1 MKRLFKTLLVGIIV
15 GIAGAGALTYFVP
28 AVDLHR
34 ERSLMSV
41 QANGGNSETFRIN
54 LPRDRVLVGL
64 AGAEISIP
72 AGLNWPA
79 DDVLGNFQAEIF
91 KVRDRNDVVVG
102 VASRL
107 ASSTETAGSFIEW
120 SLHLPARGTIYA
132 QMEMNPSEDGFR
144 VGTMRAGTR
153 EFEVLSGTVR
163 ERFIAEVDDG
173 DHDVESRIE
182 LVTALVGILED
193 DADDLLADTGAG
205 APGGG
210 E

>member
-1 MKRLFKTLLVGIIV
+1 VKRLFKTLLVGIIV

>member
-1 MKRLFKTLLVGIIV
+1 VRRLFKTLLVGIIL

-41 QANGGNSETFRIN
+41 QANGGNSETFQIN

-91 KVRDRNDVVVG
+91 KVRDRNNLVVG

-107 ASSTETAGSFIEW
+107 ASSTDPAGSFIEW

-132 QMEMNPSEDGFR
+132 QMEMSPSEDGIR
-144 VGTMRAGTR
+144 IGAMRAGTR
-153 EFEVLSGTVR
+153 EFEALSGSVR
-163 ERFIAEVDDG
+163 ERFIAEVDSG
-173 DHDVESRIE
+173 EQDVESRIE
-182 LVTALVGILED
+182 LVTALVGLPEED
-193 DADDLLADTGAG
+193 VDDMLVDTGAS

>member
-1 MKRLFKTLLVGIIV
+1 VKRLFRILIVGIFA

-41 QANGGNSETFRIN
+41 QPNGGNSETFRIN

-64 AGAEISIP
+64 AGADNGFP
-72 AGLNWPA
+72 AGLNWPSE
-79 DDVLGNFQAEIF
+79 DVLGNFQAEIF

-132 QMEMNPSEDGFR
+132 QMEMSPSEDGFR
-144 VGTMRAGTR
+144 TGIMRAGTR
-153 EFEVLSGTVR
+153 EFEVLSGSVR

-173 DHDVESRIE
+173 DHDVDSRIE
-182 LVTALVGILED
+182 LVTALVGVLDED
-193 DADDLLADTGAG
+193 VDDMRVDTGAG
-205 APGGG
+205 AAGGG
-210 E
+210 K

>member
-1 MKRLFKTLLVGIIV
+1 MKRLFRILIVGIIA

-64 AGAEISIP
+64 AGAENSIP

-79 DDVLGNFQAEIF
+79 DESLGNFQAEIF
-91 KVRDRNDVVVG
+91 KVRDRYDVVVG

-132 QMEMNPSEDGFR
+132 QLEMNPSEDGFR
-144 VGTMRAGTR
+144 TGTMKAGTR
-153 EFEVLSGTVR
+153 EFEVLSGSVR

-173 DHDVESRIE
+173 GHDVESRIE
-182 LVTALVGILED
+182 LVTALVGVLEENPD
-193 DADDLLADTGAG
+193 DMLVDTGAG

>member
-1 MKRLFKTLLVGIIV
+1 
-15 GIAGAGALTYFVP
+15 
-28 AVDLHR
+28 
-34 ERSLMSV
+34 MSV

-132 QMEMNPSEDGFR
+132 QMEMSPSEDGFR

-163 ERFIAEVDDG
+163 ERFIAKVDDG

>member
-1 MKRLFKTLLVGIIV
+1 
-15 GIAGAGALTYFVP
+15 
-28 AVDLHR
+28 
-34 ERSLMSV
+34 MSV

-132 QMEMNPSEDGFR
+132 QMEMSPSEDGFR

-153 EFEVLSGTVR
+153 EFEALSGSVR
-163 ERFIAEVDDG
+163 ERFIAEVDSG
-173 DHDVESRIE
+173 EQDVESRIE
-182 LVTALVGILED
+182 LVTALVGLPEED
-193 DADDLLADTGAG
+193 VDDMLVDTGAS

>member
-1 MKRLFKTLLVGIIV
+1 
-15 GIAGAGALTYFVP
+15 
-28 AVDLHR
+28 
-34 ERSLMSV
+34 MSV

-153 EFEVLSGTVR
+153 EFKVLSGTVR